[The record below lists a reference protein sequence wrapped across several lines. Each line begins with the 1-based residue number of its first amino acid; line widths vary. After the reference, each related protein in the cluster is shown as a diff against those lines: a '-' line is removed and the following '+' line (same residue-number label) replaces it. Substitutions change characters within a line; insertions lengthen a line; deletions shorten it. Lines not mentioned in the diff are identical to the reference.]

1 MQAPTCTATHP
12 AHRTPSPPPNPVHPP
27 WQYTIDLRAV
37 QNLCE
42 SPRYRQDMPYSWR
55 LSRRVKWQHVMRD
68 VRQQLWGT
76 CDACQQ
82 EWSLQQGQQ
91 VGQQERHL
99 QGRWQGQEGQ
109 QAQGGQ
115 REWLMRQEHHAQ
127 QGQQGHR
134 TAGVVSLAGQ
144 QAQHGQQGHRTA
156 GVVYVAR
163 QQGQHDHAMQWLWQR
178 CRLQAPKPARHD
190 ASPFQ
195 YTVSSHR
202 THPHSNSQVQHLV
215 LSGHVTASHQS
226 LHRSVLSKGG
236 LSQRGGLA
244 KWYSHPRAVLVR
256 LRRVG
261 WSKGDCSYAHQHE
274 IARDVTAAQPGQPHH
289 IHRRAYSPVAESQ
302 PQIQHAQQQTPSLA
316 SPLASLQH
324 LLTGLASLLLST
336 PPWRHTIGPTLP
348 TLPPASQ
355 LLAHPSPDSG
365 DARECWHPVPVT
377 PWVAE
382 TIALAVDRHFFG
394 GSFHPAVAAAW
405 GDSDGCMLQEAE
417 LMPWEKLDNGSSSSS
432 SKGGSTDRGTS
443 GSSNGGSSG
452 RSSLSSKAS
461 SSSGGVAASVTSGL
475 RYRLLRY
482 AVADTFSEDEYL
494 YCRPHPGST
503 TGVLGCGSVGGV
515 GPGTACCTCMASSC
529 CTSCTRGSLSDA
541 CSAGLNSA
549 AAAVDDA
556 AYSTARACAHYNYT
570 SHAIVLNRSV
580 YEDEPPCVVQAGVG
594 VAAAGTA
601 AAGPSGKASGRA
613 RRHKG
618 GAEGAA
624 EKAGRAG
631 RQKGSGRV
639 QAAGRGKVAGVA
651 ETAAQG
657 TGATARTPG
666 AGHPQEAVR
675 VTGRPGRGRGAVLA
689 PAAPQRCPGCP
700 GWPSLVH
707 PVRADG
713 VVCTSRL
720 EWLSHTIGHEMLHAA
735 LCTLCGRG
743 ALGLPGVAEHSGH
756 GPAFQAL
763 NRYFYG
769 HTSYV
774 FVKGL
779 GIQAQVRFLGR

>member
-1 MQAPTCTATHP
+1 MPLILRTAPPIHSWVFT
-12 AHRTPSPPPNPVHPP
+12 P
-27 WQYTIDLRAV
+27 WQYIIDLRAV

-91 VGQQERHL
+91 VEQQEQQHL
-99 QGRWQGQEGQ
+99 QGRWQGQQGQ
-109 QAQGGQ
+109 QGQ
-115 REWLMRQEHHAQ
+115 QEWLIRQAQQQEQQ

-134 TAGVVSLAGQ
+134 RAGVVSLAGQ
-144 QAQHGQQGHRTA
+144 QAQQGQQG
-156 GVVYVAR
+156 
-163 QQGQHDHAMQWLWQR
+163 QNDHYWVQWLQQR
-178 CRLQAPKPARHD
+178 CRLQTPKPAHHHD
-190 ASPFQ
+190 ARPYQ
-195 YTVSSHR
+195 RTASSHR

-215 LSGHVTASHQS
+215 LSGDVTASHQS
-226 LHRSVLSKGG
+226 LYRSVLSAGG

-324 LLTGLASLLLST
+324 LLTGLTSLLLST
-336 PPWRHTIGPTLP
+336 LPWRHTIGPTLP
-348 TLPPASQ
+348 TLSPPCQ
-355 LLAHPSPDSG
+355 LPAHPSPNAADV
-365 DARECWHPVPVT
+365 RECWHPVPVT

-417 LMPWEKLDNGSSSSS
+417 LMPWEKLDTNSSTITNGGTSS
-432 SKGGSTDRGTS
+432 RGTN
-443 GSSNGGSSG
+443 GSSNGGNSGSDASS
-452 RSSLSSKAS
+452 SSNGGSSSKAS
-461 SSSGGVAASVTSGL
+461 SSSDDVAASVTSGL
-475 RYRLLRY
+475 RYRPLRY

-503 TGVLGCGSVGGV
+503 TQGVGCGSVGGV
-515 GPGTACCTCMASSC
+515 GNDAACCTCMASSC
-529 CTSCTRGSLSDA
+529 CTSRTMGSLSDP

-549 AAAVDDA
+549 AAAMDDA
-556 AYSTARACAHYNYT
+556 AYSTARACAHYNHI
-570 SHAIVLNRSV
+570 SHVIVLNRSV
-580 YEDEPPCVVQAGVG
+580 YEDEPPCAVQAGVG
-594 VAAAGTA
+594 VAA
-601 AAGPSGKASGRA
+601 GPGVKASGRA

-631 RQKGSGRV
+631 RQKGRRRV
-639 QAAGRGKVAGVA
+639 QAAGRGKVAGVSEA
-651 ETAAQG
+651 NAPG
-657 TGATARTPG
+657 TGTVRTPG
-666 AGHPQEAVR
+666 ARQPPEAVR
-675 VTGRPGRGRGAVLA
+675 VTGRSGRGRGRASTSSV
-689 PAAPQRCPGCP
+689 PQRCPGCP

-779 GIQAQVRFLGR
+779 GIQAQVRFQGR

>member
-1 MQAPTCTATHP
+1 MFT
-12 AHRTPSPPPNPVHPP
+12 P
-27 WQYTIDLRAV
+27 WQYIIDLRVV

-91 VGQQERHL
+91 VGQQEQQHL

-109 QAQGGQ
+109 GERQ
-115 REWLMRQEHHAQ
+115 MRQEHHAQ

-134 TAGVVSLAGQ
+134 TTGVVSLAGQ
-144 QAQHGQQGHRTA
+144 QSQQRHQGHRTA
-156 GVVYVAR
+156 GVVFVAR
-163 QQGQHDHAMQWLWQR
+163 QQGQQGQHDHAMQWLRQR

-195 YTVSSHR
+195 YTVSNHR
-202 THPHSNSQVQHLV
+202 THPHSNSQVQHLI
-215 LSGHVTASHQS
+215 LSGRVAASHQS
-226 LHRSVLSKGG
+226 LYRSVLSALG
-236 LSQRGGLA
+236 LSQQGGLA
-244 KWYSHPRAVLVR
+244 KWHSHPRAVLVR
-256 LRRVG
+256 LRWAG
-261 WSKGDCSYAHQHE
+261 WSNGDCSYGQHE
-274 IARDVTAAQPGQPHH
+274 SAQVVTAAQAGQPGHNR
-289 IHRRAYSPVAESQ
+289 IPAYSQVAESQ
-302 PQIQHAQQQTPSLA
+302 HRSQNPQQQTPSLA
-316 SPLASLQH
+316 SPLASFQH
-324 LLTGLASLLLST
+324 LLNSLTSLLLST

-348 TLPPASQ
+348 TLSPASQ
-355 LLAHPSPDSG
+355 LPAHPSPNSG
-365 DARECWHPVPVT
+365 GTRECWHPAPVT

-417 LMPWEKLDNGSSSSS
+417 LMPWEKLNNGISSS

-443 GSSNGGSSG
+443 GSRNGGNSG
-452 RSSLSSKAS
+452 RSSLSNKAS
-461 SSSGGVAASVTSGL
+461 SSSGGVAASVTSGV
-475 RYRLLRY
+475 RYRPLRY

-503 TGVLGCGSVGGV
+503 TRGVGYGSVGGV
-515 GPGTACCTCMASSC
+515 GNGTVRCSCMALLC
-529 CTSCTRGSLSDA
+529 CVSHTTGSLHDA
-541 CSAGLNSA
+541 CSAGLNGT

-556 AYSTARACAHYNYT
+556 AHSSARACARYNHT
-570 SHAIVLNRSV
+570 SHVIALNRSV
-580 YEDEPPCVVQAGVG
+580 YENEPPCVAQAG
-594 VAAAGTA
+594 VAAAGKA
-601 AAGPSGKASGRA
+601 AAGPGGKASGRA

-631 RQKGSGRV
+631 RQKGRGRV
-639 QAAGRGKVAGVA
+639 QAAGRGEAAGVSEA
-651 ETAAQG
+651 NAPG
-657 TGATARTPG
+657 IGAVRTPG
-666 AGHPQEAVR
+666 AGHPPEAVR
-675 VTGRPGRGRGAVLA
+675 VMGRSGHGRGAALTPSV
-689 PAAPQRCPGCP
+689 PQRCPGCP

-779 GIQAQVRFLGR
+779 GVQAQVRFPGR